1 MEKYRDFLKDHIRKK
16 VDFRFTDQS
25 MGVPPPPV
33 EKPCPEGASVFKLP
47 APGKWGSMKEINL
60 TDAVRKRESVRKY
73 TGGRFTLDELSYIL
87 WASQGVRGRAGAGH
101 VKRTVPSAGCRHALE
116 TYAACFRVDSLPKA
130 VYRFLPLSHS
140 LVEVSARGGLE
151 NELSEAALGQD
162 FVGNSAAAFIW
173 TAVPYRMEWRYGEA
187 SHKVIA
193 LDAGHA
199 CQNLSLACVAAGAG
213 SCPVAA
219 YDQELSDSFAGVDGR
234 DEFVIYIAAAGKTGE
249 D

>member
-1 MEKYRDFLKDHIRKK
+1 MEEYRNFLKDHIRKK
-16 VDFRFTDQS
+16 VDFRFTDQN
-25 MGVPPPPV
+25 MGVPAPPV
-33 EKPCPEGASVFKLP
+33 EKPRPEGGVFKLP
-47 APGKWGSMKEINL
+47 APGGWKSTGKISL
-60 TDAVRKRESVRKY
+60 TEAVRKRKSVRKY
-73 TGGRFTLDELSYIL
+73 TNESFTLEELSYIL
-87 WASQGVRGRAGAGH
+87 WACQGVRGRAETGC

-116 TYAACFRVDSLPKA
+116 TYIACFRVDSVPKA

-140 LVEVSARGGLE
+140 LVKVFARGGLE
-151 NELSEAALGQD
+151 KELSEAVLGQD

-199 CQNLSLACVAAGAG
+199 CQNLSLACIAAGAG

-219 YDQELSDSFAGVDGR
+219 YDQELSDSFVGADGK

-249 D
+249 Y